1 MHACM
6 QICMLCMY
14 AYMHLFQHHHYPSS
28 SLLSGSHG
36 TRYTVDRSN
45 EQLLKGLVEEGRKKI
60 RAWMLTHAVPL
71 PVLKAFDGDVYKA
84 GFKHK
89 DLPHA

>member
-1 MHACM
+1 MDDWISLVYGRERTFRAASAPVMH
-6 QICMLCMY
+6 
-14 AYMHLFQHHHYPSS
+14 HT
-28 SLLSGSHG
+28 GSHG

-71 PVLKAFDGDVYKA
+71 SVLKAFDGDVYKA